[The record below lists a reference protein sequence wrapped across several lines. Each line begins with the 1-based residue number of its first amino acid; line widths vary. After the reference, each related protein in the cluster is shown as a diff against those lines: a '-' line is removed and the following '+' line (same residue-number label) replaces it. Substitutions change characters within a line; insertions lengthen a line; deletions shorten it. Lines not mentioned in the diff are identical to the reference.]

1 MSILGLQSNLTSVS
15 GYSSVFGSGNIT
27 ENVFRG
33 SISGRQSSS
42 AEGGTFHG
50 TLKMGY
56 LHSEFSPVTGQEL
69 HMKYDDSSTEEDPVM
84 LVEGKDIQGNDFVKR
99 FI

>member
-69 HMKYDDSSTEEDPVM
+69 HMKYDDSSSESAEQPPQCKFFHELQTV
-84 LVEGKDIQGNDFVKR
+84 L
-99 FI
+99 